1 MPYDDLL
8 EEVEAAI
15 SLVGMR
21 KISEGGVAAV
31 WTLECAEGSRE
42 INIRPRQD
50 RDKGDTN
57 DEGILDAESHEKGCD
72 DTTTEDSNP
81 QLLLLARNI
90 RQWCLDN
97 SPWGSTS
104 VPQHTSLLH

>member
-15 SLVGMR
+15 SLVGIR
-21 KISEGGVAAV
+21 EISEGGVAAV
-31 WTLECAEGSRE
+31 WTLEYDERSRE
-42 INIRPRQD
+42 IDIRPRQD
-50 RDKGDTN
+50 RDKGYTD
-57 DEGILDAESHEKGCD
+57 DEGIFDAESHEKGCD

-90 RQWCLDN
+90 
-97 SPWGSTS
+97 
-104 VPQHTSLLH
+104 